1 MISARLL
8 GILRHVL
15 TFFAGF
21 LVAKGY
27 IDEATSQQL
36 IGLVLQLLVMVASV
50 FAKEKRELSG

>member
-27 IDEATSQQL
+27 IDEATS
-36 IGLVLQLLVMVASV
+36 
-50 FAKEKRELSG
+50 